1 MKRNTI
7 INPSRRVS
15 LSPPRTEVNTA
26 RASNRDYRNLVN
38 ATDYDNL
45 VQNRSNAEI
54 REILHQYRTAN
65 NIRPIVPIISRNFVD
80 DIDLEV
86 SGLTNSQIIHAVRQG
101 ERSLRNR
108 NYNHIN
114 RNQRQLAD
122 AITNSI
128 RQSDI
133 RDARVH
139 AIITRRRQ
147 TENETTRDSERF
159 GRAVSRV
166 TLRDRR
172 RLHRNRRRR
181 HIHQLERLNTRR
193 RIRSLRNL
201 I

>member
-7 INPSRRVS
+7 INPSRRGS

-26 RASNRDYRNLVN
+26 RVGNRDYRNLVN

-54 REILHQYRTAN
+54 REILHDYRTAN

-86 SGLTNSQIIHAVRQG
+86 SGLTNSQITHAVRQG

-108 NYNHIN
+108 
-114 RNQRQLAD
+114 
-122 AITNSI
+122 T
-128 RQSDI
+128 
-133 RDARVH
+133 
-139 AIITRRRQ
+139 
-147 TENETTRDSERF
+147 
-159 GRAVSRV
+159 
-166 TLRDRR
+166 
-172 RLHRNRRRR
+172 RR
-181 HIHQLERLNTRR
+181 HIRQLERLNTRR